1 MLFAILPICNV
12 ENDYRVISNRD
23 KNFDFTIKIIDK
35 IRIKAIY
42 KEQSIDTFIF
52 LDLIVL
58 VYL

>member
-12 ENDYRVISNRD
+12 ENDCRVISNRD